1 MLLLIIYIYIL
12 FLDVWPYYYPGLHFI
27 IFVVDSTRPDRIP
40 EAKVLL
46 GDLLANDILYDVDL
60 LILASK
66 CDLPGAV
73 TEVDVADAMQVI
85 FSDMSVW

>member
-1 MLLLIIYIYIL
+1 M
-12 FLDVWPYYYPGLHFI
+12 
-27 IFVVDSTRPDRIP
+27 
-40 EAKVLL
+40 LL

-85 FSDMSVW
+85 FSYIECMVTEYSSYFIFSNIIL